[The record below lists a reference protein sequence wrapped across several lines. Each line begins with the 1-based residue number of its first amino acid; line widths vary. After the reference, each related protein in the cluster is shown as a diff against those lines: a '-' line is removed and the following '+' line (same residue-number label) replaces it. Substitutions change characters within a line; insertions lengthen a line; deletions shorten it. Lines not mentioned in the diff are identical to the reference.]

1 MNANQGGNAFQEHI
15 RAALIHQARQPLFV
29 LQNYLSAATQL
40 GKRMEETPDR
50 ELLQKCFSEM
60 RTAIEKI
67 SLSLTRV
74 DAFDLSEDV
83 VLVNTDLAEFIRETF
98 QLANFVFRRIDIAV
112 KWEID
117 PKIDGWMP
125 LDLAKTQ
132 FALIQWLGLA
142 CQSPGCHSPHAHS
155 YLVAAAPRDGDV
167 IVRVISDVDQVVRL
181 GSLVDAIGDGKRIDS
196 GMLEG

>member
-83 VLVNTDLAEFIRETF
+83 VLVNTDLAEFVRETF

-142 CQSPGCHSPHAHS
+142 CQSFGCHSPQANS

-181 GSLVDAIGDGKRIDS
+181 GSLVDAIGDGKSIDS
-196 GMLEG
+196 GMFER